1 MKGGARGCGNGQ
13 VAGWCS
19 CECEKWMTGWNDV
32 LYCAG
37 WQGSCRCEGSKGRKL
52 VPFITKQ
59 IWPLQPSAST
69 LMGKKYSGMLLYPQ
83 LTPLSGEK
91 EIPPAS
97 TQKDRS
103 RVKNRGRETNW
114 LPWEVGH
121 KPLSS
126 SHVLLVGV
134 HLPARIRRNRQLYRN
149 TTQVS
154 VLMRK

>member
-13 VAGWCS
+13 VAGCCS

-37 WQGSCRCEGSKGRKL
+37 WQGSCRCEGSKARTL

-59 IWPLQPSAST
+59 IWPLQPSASM

-91 EIPPAS
+91 EISPAS
-97 TQKDRS
+97 RQKDRS
-103 RVKNRGRETNW
+103 RVKNGGRD
-114 LPWEVGH
+114 
-121 KPLSS
+121 
-126 SHVLLVGV
+126 
-134 HLPARIRRNRQLYRN
+134 QL
-149 TTQVS
+149 TALGGGTQATLFQPCAACGGTPS
-154 VLMRK
+154 CKNEKKQAAL